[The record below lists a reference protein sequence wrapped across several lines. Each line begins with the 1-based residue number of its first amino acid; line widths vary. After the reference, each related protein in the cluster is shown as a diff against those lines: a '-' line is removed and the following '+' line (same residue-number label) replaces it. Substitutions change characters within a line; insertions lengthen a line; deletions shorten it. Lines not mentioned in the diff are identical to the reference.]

1 MRYYDC
7 VDDKISD
14 EVKSYIEFNPYTPWK
29 VRASMGSTVGSV
41 FAWDVDYEFANY
53 KGMTQHYPY
62 CYESINNGTKDYVM
76 NDLTN
81 YALRAVHTIRAG
93 VEVKPIAP
101 LSFRLG
107 YNFSSAAYDSDAN
120 FDQGQV
126 YNSPSTEY
134 ITRTNYLLTKPTH
147 IIGVGMGY
155 KWKNFYFDLAYKI
168 RHQNA
173 DFFAFDDSFTTPGY
187 TFSEMNSDLAGVR
200 LEPVPVN
207 LTRHSI
213 TCTLGLKF

>member
-53 KGMTQHYPY
+53 KGMTQHYPSY
-62 CYESINNGTKDYVM
+62 YGTKDYVM

-101 LSFRLG
+101 LSIRMG
-107 YNFSSAAYDSDAN
+107 YNISSAAYDSDAN
-120 FDQGQV
+120 FDLGQICQ
-126 YNSPSTEY
+126 SPSMEY
-134 ITRTNYLLTKPTH
+134 ITRTNYMLTKPTH
-147 IIGVGMGY
+147 IIGAGMGY
-155 KWKNFYFDLAYKI
+155 KWKNFYFDLAYKCRI
-168 RHQNA
+168 QKA
-173 DFFAFDDSFTTPGY
+173 DFFAFDDSFTLPGY
-187 TFSEMNSDLAGVR
+187 TFSEMNPDLEDTT
-200 LEPVPVN
+200 LYPVPVD

-213 TCTLGLKF
+213 TCTLGVKF